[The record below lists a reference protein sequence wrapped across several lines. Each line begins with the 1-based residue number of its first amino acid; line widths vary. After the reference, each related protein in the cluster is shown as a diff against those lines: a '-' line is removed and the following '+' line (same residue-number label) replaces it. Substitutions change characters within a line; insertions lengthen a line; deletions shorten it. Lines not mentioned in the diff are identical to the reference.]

1 MAKDLVDEDG
11 NELLEWDDIAVD
23 KDGKEYN
30 IHFKICRNEINMEVF
45 DKLKKINSWFLLKN
59 IV

>member
-1 MAKDLVDEDG
+1 MSIDLVDEDG

-30 IHFKICRNEINMEVF
+30 IHFKICRNEINMEIF
-45 DKLKKINSWFLLKN
+45 DKLKEINS
-59 IV
+59 